1 MCVYAFPQVGHERC
15 AQNYPL
21 FSETLECPESPDPR
35 VDGMKPY
42 LRRQVAGVS
51 ADRLPP
57 FSPGEL

>member
-1 MCVYAFPQVGHERC
+1 VGHERC

-35 VDGMKPY
+35 MDGMKPY